1 MSAAHQVRQC
11 VRLKAVVQMAQWR
24 LRLTTCEWVASR
36 NTGVHVNILAAS
48 LHGPRLR
55 QPSAPSVC
63 TPKAAHH
70 QGTVF
75 LMTTPRSINELF
87 YTSANQV
94 NSTSLASN
102 SERCFESG
110 AVIN

>member
-70 QGTVF
+70 RGAVF
-75 LMTTPRSINELF
+75 LATTARSLNTPI
-87 YTSANQV
+87 
-94 NSTSLASN
+94 
-102 SERCFESG
+102 
-110 AVIN
+110 

>member
-11 VRLKAVVQMAQWR
+11 VRLKRVQMAQWL
-24 LRLTTCEWVASR
+24 LRLTTSAVVASR

-63 TPKAAHH
+63 TPKRLII
-70 QGTVF
+70 GRNVF
-75 LMTTPRSINELF
+75 GNHYPLNK
-87 YTSANQV
+87 
-94 NSTSLASN
+94 
-102 SERCFESG
+102 
-110 AVIN
+110 